1 MEQKTLL
8 TILENTSLGLAGLEF
23 SPVLDSEDEIT
34 GAQLIITADL
44 LDKDTEEPSTV
55 DIIEKHFLGEDT
67 SLEKVMLDAEQA
79 EENSENE
86 HEEKED

>member
-23 SPVLDSEDEIT
+23 SPMLDSEGEIT

-67 SLEKVMLDAEQA
+67 SLEKVMLDEIGRASCRERV
-79 EENSENE
+79 
-86 HEEKED
+86 